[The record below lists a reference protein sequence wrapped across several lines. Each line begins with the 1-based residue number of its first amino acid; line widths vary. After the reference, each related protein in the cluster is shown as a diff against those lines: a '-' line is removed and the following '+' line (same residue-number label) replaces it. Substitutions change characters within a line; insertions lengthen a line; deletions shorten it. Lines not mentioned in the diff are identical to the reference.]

1 MRLDDVAGAVPVHL
15 VNGLWGTMSVALFD
29 DKGFDIGRL
38 GVQALGTVSIAAYG
52 FVAGFVVFKIIDATV
67 GLRASEEEQLD
78 GLDFSEHA
86 VNAYPDFQT
95 SERA

>member
-1 MRLDDVAGAVPVHL
+1 MAGGAPCVAIFDEKGLD
-15 VNGLWGTMSVALFD
+15 M
-29 DKGFDIGRL
+29 GRL
-38 GVQALGTVSIAAYG
+38 GVQALGTFSISAAS
-52 FVAGFVVFKIIDATV
+52 FAGAYAIFKAVDMTV
-67 GLRASEEEQLD
+67 GLRATEEEQID